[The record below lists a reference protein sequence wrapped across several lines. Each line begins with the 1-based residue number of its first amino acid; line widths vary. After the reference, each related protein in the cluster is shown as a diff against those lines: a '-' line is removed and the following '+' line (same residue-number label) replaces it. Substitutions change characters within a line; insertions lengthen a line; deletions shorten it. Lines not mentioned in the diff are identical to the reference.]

1 MSNTWDFLIQK
12 DGETEWSK
20 LTDLSSLPA
29 GCYQL
34 AAKSDRPKLN
44 VDIRI
49 THQDLKQANP
59 PQTIASLSHRLDHEG
74 FILLLPLTHL
84 SAGQW
89 QIHCFPSILAEM
101 SGATWRTSLQFDIT
115 PVELLE
121 TPLEPP
127 QKSSLLDFFRSM
139 EMPELS
145 PLPDVFT
152 PTPHQF
158 AYLEEAALTPELEA
172 ISQIH
177 YEMET
182 ICQPVNIDAPLTP
195 DPGSLSLD
203 SSTTTNSVTVILP
216 KSDSPGVPIPEELEL
231 VSSSPSV
238 ITELPFL
245 DEIDAEDDQ
254 LILSE
259 LLPSLAELEEIEAEE
274 IQTLFATVSSS
285 ELATDINPEETQA
298 ICLEELPLLEGK
310 STLDSSTTTNSVTVI
325 LPKSDSPG
333 VPIPEE
339 LELVSSS
346 PSVIT
351 ELPFLD
357 EIDAEDD
364 QLILSELL
372 PSLAEL
378 EEIEA
383 EEIQTLFATV
393 SSSELATDINPEETQ
408 AICLEELPLLEGKST
423 KEADENI
430 TKLSVEI
437 PAIADTISSQDHPAT
452 YTHKRE
458 ITYFV
463 ELSYPDQNRTFTIDV
478 VVTEGDNHIPL
489 DLQLPKLSVMRRR
502 LHITSP
508 KSTKI
513 LPPKLYPTVPPQV
526 SQSSK
531 KLQFTKF
538 EPLQKVS

>member
-49 THQDLKQANP
+49 TYQDLKQTNP
-59 PQTIASLSHRLDHEG
+59 PQTIASISHRLDHEG

-115 PVELLE
+115 PVESLE
-121 TPLEPP
+121 TPLEHP

-152 PTPHQF
+152 STPHQF

-177 YEMET
+177 YEMEA
-182 ICQPVNIDAPLTP
+182 ICQPVNIDAPLTAEP
-195 DPGSLSLD
+195 DPLSLD
-203 SSTTTNSVTVILP
+203 SSETTNSVTVILP
-216 KSDSPGVPIPEELEL
+216 ESASPNVPIPEALEL
-231 VSSSPSV
+231 FSSSPSV

-254 LILSE
+254 PILSE
-259 LLPSLAELEEIEAEE
+259 LFPSLAELEEIEAEE

-285 ELATDINPEETQA
+285 ELATDINPEETQG
-298 ICLEELPLLEGK
+298 ICTEELLLLAQENVQAIEEDITQP
-310 STLDSSTTTNSVTVI
+310 SAEISA
-325 LPKSDSPG
+325 
-333 VPIPEE
+333 IPE
-339 LELVSSS
+339 
-346 PSVIT
+346 T
-351 ELPFLD
+351 
-357 EIDAEDD
+357 
-364 QLILSELL
+364 
-372 PSLAEL
+372 
-378 EEIEA
+378 
-383 EEIQTLFATV
+383 
-393 SSSELATDINPEETQ
+393 
-408 AICLEELPLLEGKST
+408 
-423 KEADENI
+423 
-430 TKLSVEI
+430 LSV
-437 PAIADTISSQDHPAT
+437 QDHPAT

-478 VVTEGDNHIPL
+478 VITEDSNQVPL
-489 DLQLPKLSVMRRR
+489 DLQLPRLSVMGRR
-502 LHITSP
+502 LHITAP

-513 LPPKLYPTVPPQV
+513 LPPKLCPTGSSRV
-526 SQSSK
+526 SRSRK
-531 KLQFTKF
+531 KLQFTKL
-538 EPLQKVS
+538 EPLQNVS

>member
-49 THQDLKQANP
+49 TYQDLKQANP
-59 PQTIASLSHRLDHEG
+59 PQTIASISHHLDHEG

-84 SAGQW
+84 AAGQW

-121 TPLEPP
+121 TPLELPE
-127 QKSSLLDFFRSM
+127 KSSLLDFFRSM

-158 AYLEEAALTPELEA
+158 AYLEEAVLTPELEA

-177 YEMET
+177 YEMEA

-195 DPGSLSLD
+195 EPDPLSLN
-203 SSTTTNSVTVILP
+203 SSATTNSVTVILP
-216 KSDSPGVPIPEELEL
+216 ESDSPNVPIPEELEL
-231 VSSSPSV
+231 GSSSPSV

-245 DEIDAEDDQ
+245 DEINAEDDQ
-254 LILSE
+254 PILSQ
-259 LLPSLAELEEIEAEE
+259 LFPSLAELEEIEAEE

-285 ELATDINPEETQA
+285 ELATDINQEETQP
-298 ICLEELPLLEGK
+298 ICIEELPLLAKENVQEIK
-310 STLDSSTTTNSVTVI
+310 EDITQVST
-325 LPKSDSPG
+325 
-333 VPIPEE
+333 
-339 LELVSSS
+339 
-346 PSVIT
+346 
-351 ELPFLD
+351 
-357 EIDAEDD
+357 
-364 QLILSELL
+364 
-372 PSLAEL
+372 
-378 EEIEA
+378 
-383 EEIQTLFATV
+383 
-393 SSSELATDINPEETQ
+393 
-408 AICLEELPLLEGKST
+408 
-423 KEADENI
+423 
-430 TKLSVEI
+430 EI
-437 PAIADTISSQDHPAT
+437 PAIPATLSVQDHST
-452 YTHKRE
+452 IYTRKRE
-458 ITYFV
+458 ISYLV
-463 ELSYPDQNRTFTIDV
+463 ELSYPDHNRTFTIDV
-478 VVTEGDNHIPL
+478 VVTEGDNHVPL

-513 LPPKLYPTVPPQV
+513 LPPKLYPTLSSPDSQV
-526 SQSSK
+526 KK
-531 KLQFTKF
+531 KLQFTKL
-538 EPLQKVS
+538 EPLQNVS

>member
-49 THQDLKQANP
+49 TYQDLKQTNP
-59 PQTIASLSHRLDHEG
+59 PQTIASISHRLDYEG

-115 PVELLE
+115 PVESLE
-121 TPLEPP
+121 TPLEQP

-177 YEMET
+177 YEMEA

-195 DPGSLSLD
+195 EPDPLSLD

-216 KSDSPGVPIPEELEL
+216 ESDSPGVPIPEELEL

-285 ELATDINPEETQA
+285 ELAKDID
-298 ICLEELPLLEGK
+298 L
-310 STLDSSTTTNSVTVI
+310 
-325 LPKSDSPG
+325 
-333 VPIPEE
+333 
-339 LELVSSS
+339 
-346 PSVIT
+346 
-351 ELPFLD
+351 
-357 EIDAEDD
+357 
-364 QLILSELL
+364 
-372 PSLAEL
+372 
-378 EEIEA
+378 
-383 EEIQTLFATV
+383 
-393 SSSELATDINPEETQ
+393 EETQ

-478 VVTEGDNHIPL
+478 VITEDSNQVPL

>member
-1 MSNTWDFLIQK
+1 
-12 DGETEWSK
+12 
-20 LTDLSSLPA
+20 
-29 GCYQL
+29 
-34 AAKSDRPKLN
+34 
-44 VDIRI
+44 
-49 THQDLKQANP
+49 
-59 PQTIASLSHRLDHEG
+59 
-74 FILLLPLTHL
+74 
-84 SAGQW
+84 
-89 QIHCFPSILAEM
+89 M

-177 YEMET
+177 YEMEV

-195 DPGSLSLD
+195 EPDPLSLD

-216 KSDSPGVPIPEELEL
+216 ESDSPGVPIPEELEL

-254 LILSE
+254 PILSE
-259 LLPSLAELEEIEAEE
+259 L
-274 IQTLFATVSSS
+274 F
-285 ELATDINPEETQA
+285 
-298 ICLEELPLLEGK
+298 
-310 STLDSSTTTNSVTVI
+310 
-325 LPKSDSPG
+325 
-333 VPIPEE
+333 
-339 LELVSSS
+339 
-346 PSVIT
+346 
-351 ELPFLD
+351 
-357 EIDAEDD
+357 
-364 QLILSELL
+364 

>member
-49 THQDLKQANP
+49 TYQDLKQANP
-59 PQTIASLSHRLDHEG
+59 PQTIASISHHLDHEG
-74 FILLLPLTHL
+74 FILLLPFTHL
-84 SAGQW
+84 AAGQW

-121 TPLEPP
+121 TPLELPE
-127 QKSSLLDFFRSM
+127 KSSLLDFFRSM

-158 AYLEEAALTPELEA
+158 AYLEEAVLTPELEA

-177 YEMET
+177 YEMEA

-195 DPGSLSLD
+195 EPDPLSLN
-203 SSTTTNSVTVILP
+203 SSATTNSVTVILP
-216 KSDSPGVPIPEELEL
+216 ESDSPNVPIPEELEL
-231 VSSSPSV
+231 GSSSPSV

-245 DEIDAEDDQ
+245 DEINAEDDQ
-254 LILSE
+254 PILSQ
-259 LLPSLAELEEIEAEE
+259 LFPSLAELEEIEAEE

-285 ELATDINPEETQA
+285 ELATDINQEETQP
-298 ICLEELPLLEGK
+298 ICIEELPLLAKENVQEIK
-310 STLDSSTTTNSVTVI
+310 EDITQVST
-325 LPKSDSPG
+325 
-333 VPIPEE
+333 
-339 LELVSSS
+339 
-346 PSVIT
+346 
-351 ELPFLD
+351 
-357 EIDAEDD
+357 
-364 QLILSELL
+364 
-372 PSLAEL
+372 
-378 EEIEA
+378 
-383 EEIQTLFATV
+383 
-393 SSSELATDINPEETQ
+393 
-408 AICLEELPLLEGKST
+408 
-423 KEADENI
+423 
-430 TKLSVEI
+430 EI
-437 PAIADTISSQDHPAT
+437 PAIPATLSVQDHST
-452 YTHKRE
+452 IYTRKRE
-458 ITYFV
+458 ISYLV
-463 ELSYPDQNRTFTIDV
+463 ELSYPDHNRTFTIDV
-478 VVTEGDNHIPL
+478 VVTEGDNHVPL

-513 LPPKLYPTVPPQV
+513 LPPKIYPALPSPDSQV
-526 SQSSK
+526 KK
-531 KLQFTKF
+531 KLQFTKL
-538 EPLQKVS
+538 EPLQNVS

>member
-12 DGETEWSK
+12 DGKTEWSK

-49 THQDLKQANP
+49 TYQDLKQTNP
-59 PQTIASLSHRLDHEG
+59 PQTIASISHHLDHQG
-74 FILLLPLTHL
+74 FILLLPFTHL

-127 QKSSLLDFFRSM
+127 EKSFLLDFFRSM

-158 AYLEEAALTPELEA
+158 AYIEEAVLTPELEA

-195 DPGSLSLD
+195 EPDPLSLN
-203 SSTTTNSVTVILP
+203 SSDTTDLVSVILP
-216 KSDSPGVPIPEELEL
+216 ESDSPNVPIPAALEL
-231 VSSSPSV
+231 VSSSQSV

-259 LLPSLAELEEIEAEE
+259 LFPSLAELEEIEAEE

-285 ELATDINPEETQA
+285 ELAKDIDLEETQA
-298 ICLEELPLLEGK
+298 ICLEELPLLKEA
-310 STLDSSTTTNSVTVI
+310 TVKEI
-325 LPKSDSPG
+325 D
-333 VPIPEE
+333 ED
-339 LELVSSS
+339 
-346 PSVIT
+346 IT
-351 ELPFLD
+351 ELS
-357 EIDAEDD
+357 A
-364 QLILSELL
+364 
-372 PSLAEL
+372 
-378 EEIEA
+378 
-383 EEIQTLFATV
+383 
-393 SSSELATDINPEETQ
+393 
-408 AICLEELPLLEGKST
+408 
-423 KEADENI
+423 
-430 TKLSVEI
+430 EI
-437 PAIADTISSQDHPAT
+437 PATPATLSVQDHSAI
-452 YTHKRE
+452 YTRKRE
-458 ITYFV
+458 ISYLV

>member
-1 MSNTWDFLIQK
+1 
-12 DGETEWSK
+12 
-20 LTDLSSLPA
+20 
-29 GCYQL
+29 
-34 AAKSDRPKLN
+34 
-44 VDIRI
+44 
-49 THQDLKQANP
+49 
-59 PQTIASLSHRLDHEG
+59 
-74 FILLLPLTHL
+74 
-84 SAGQW
+84 
-89 QIHCFPSILAEM
+89 
-101 SGATWRTSLQFDIT
+101 
-115 PVELLE
+115 
-121 TPLEPP
+121 
-127 QKSSLLDFFRSM
+127 M

-145 PLPDVFT
+145 PLPDIFT

-172 ISQIH
+172 ISHIN
-177 YEMET
+177 YEKEA

-195 DPGSLSLD
+195 DPASLSLD
-203 SSTTTNSVTVILP
+203 SSDTTNSVTVILP
-216 KSDSPGVPIPEELEL
+216 ESDSSCVPLPEELEL

-254 LILSE
+254 PILSE
-259 LLPSLAELEEIEAEE
+259 L
-274 IQTLFATVSSS
+274 F
-285 ELATDINPEETQA
+285 
-298 ICLEELPLLEGK
+298 
-310 STLDSSTTTNSVTVI
+310 
-325 LPKSDSPG
+325 
-333 VPIPEE
+333 
-339 LELVSSS
+339 
-346 PSVIT
+346 
-351 ELPFLD
+351 
-357 EIDAEDD
+357 
-364 QLILSELL
+364 

-478 VVTEGDNHIPL
+478 VVTEDSNQVPL
-489 DLQLPKLSVMRRR
+489 DLQLPKLSVMGRR
-502 LHITSP
+502 LHITAP

-513 LPPKLYPTVPPQV
+513 LPPKLCPTGSSRV
-526 SQSSK
+526 SQSRK
-531 KLQFTKF
+531 KLQFTKL

>member
-1 MSNTWDFLIQK
+1 MNNTWDFLIQK

-59 PQTIASLSHRLDHEG
+59 PQIIASISHHLDHAG

-115 PVELLE
+115 PVESLE
-121 TPLEPP
+121 TPLEQP

-195 DPGSLSLD
+195 EPDPLSLD

-216 KSDSPGVPIPEELEL
+216 E
-231 VSSSPSV
+231 
-238 ITELPFL
+238 
-245 DEIDAEDDQ
+245 
-254 LILSE
+254 SE
-259 LLPSLAELEEIEAEE
+259 
-274 IQTLFATVSSS
+274 
-285 ELATDINPEETQA
+285 
-298 ICLEELPLLEGK
+298 
-310 STLDSSTTTNSVTVI
+310 
-325 LPKSDSPG
+325 
-333 VPIPEE
+333 
-339 LELVSSS
+339 
-346 PSVIT
+346 
-351 ELPFLD
+351 
-357 EIDAEDD
+357 
-364 QLILSELL
+364 
-372 PSLAEL
+372 
-378 EEIEA
+378 
-383 EEIQTLFATV
+383 
-393 SSSELATDINPEETQ
+393 
-408 AICLEELPLLEGKST
+408 
-423 KEADENI
+423 
-430 TKLSVEI
+430 
-437 PAIADTISSQDHPAT
+437 
-452 YTHKRE
+452 
-458 ITYFV
+458 
-463 ELSYPDQNRTFTIDV
+463 
-478 VVTEGDNHIPL
+478 
-489 DLQLPKLSVMRRR
+489 
-502 LHITSP
+502 
-508 KSTKI
+508 
-513 LPPKLYPTVPPQV
+513 
-526 SQSSK
+526 
-531 KLQFTKF
+531 
-538 EPLQKVS
+538 